1 MRSSSTDRRPGA
13 EASPGSRG
21 LRVRLVVALLLAACV
36 AAGPALGRTGAVF
49 VDRTST
55 SWQVRSTGAED
66 PRWPAPGPTGDPA
79 PSPAGGPATEQP
91 PGPTSAPT
99 VDPGPSTVTALSP

>member
-1 MRSSSTDRRPGA
+1 MRSSSTDRRAGTAATPGA
-13 EASPGSRG
+13 RR

-55 SWQVRSTGAED
+55 TWQVRSTGAED
-66 PRWPAPGPTGDPA
+66 PRWPAPDPTSDPA
-79 PSPAGGPATEQP
+79 PSPTAGQSTGPAP
-91 PGPTSAPT
+91 APT
-99 VDPGPSTVTALSP
+99 ADPTPPTAVAP

>member
-1 MRSSSTDRRPGA
+1 MRSSSTDRRAGPAATPGA
-13 EASPGSRG
+13 RG
-21 LRVRLVVALLLAACV
+21 PRVRLVVALLLAACV

-66 PRWPAPGPTGDPA
+66 PRWPAPDPTDDP
-79 PSPAGGPATEQP
+79 TP
-91 PGPTSAPT
+91 P
-99 VDPGPSTVTALSP
+99 TVTAVAP